1 MKQVTCFLL
10 VILSLSVSLH
20 GNTQVAVSAAPFQLN
35 IVLTDEQKS
44 VDLRS
49 VQATFQKAGI
59 ELNVQFQTRKKRGE
73 DNRKWEFP
81 SIGTNQFT
89 RQQKEWRD
97 LDFPSGFPIDAHQL
111 YLYCVPADT
120 QQFFAIPH
128 KSVGFL
134 GVKNGQISLE
144 SVQKTLLIQFSVS
157 PNLLDSIG
165 SDGQLSEN
173 QVNEIKGNSIPFRF
187 SDDYENIETSN
198 GRVAYYFWE
207 EEPDG
212 TFEVNPENPME
223 QFMHPFKQN
232 HFYVY
237 LDVSNPF
244 FKPRFHLFGYHICLV
259 HLLAVLLTLIL
270 QFFTFRTINQRM
282 LDTRFFKRLSFRL
295 AKLMIWAL
303 AISSNIFAFYA
314 TEFYYTNYHMRFH
327 EITSFHGK
335 SQSNLQHNLEDNNQF
350 QVQEAIL
357 TKSQVFRKINESWY
371 AQHEDRVLYFD
382 VDSSNQARFL
392 HSRNILEL
400 RTIPYR
406 KTTSS
411 HFVVFR
417 FHDENN
423 QIKNEKVYNHM
434 GFELT
439 KKLLL
444 PDPAKRILV
453 FVNGYRPVSTNQSMS
468 DFLASFQQKGVEFP
482 DSKNQLFSMDRYA
495 YWEPWKQFNQLF
507 QQRIQADEIW
517 YADGHHSVST
527 SNHGSVIHF
536 AGTASIYPPLCQTK
550 KHHCYRTKLPSN
562 QFVSTM
568 ELLAMSPNYDGFN
581 LRFQSGKIAGKNLL
595 QVLNE
600 APNYSKNDTVY
611 LVSHSMGHAYAMG
624 MSAVLKG
631 KVNLGDCYII
641 APENPRGKTFDPYEW
656 KNVWQY
662 GTFRNGKSKHAP
674 CQQDGVAPQSL
685 VKGLSATHRVSFP
698 KGQAKHMGFFNSH
711 FIGYYTWIFDIPKG
725 KPGYVPQH

>member
-10 VILSLSVSLH
+10 VILSLGASFY
-20 GNTQVAVSAAPFQLN
+20 GNTQVAVTATPFQLN
-35 IVLTDEQKS
+35 IVLTDQQKS

-49 VQATFQKAGI
+49 VQATFQNAGI
-59 ELNVQFQTRKKRGE
+59 KLDIQFQTRKKRGE
-73 DNRKWEFP
+73 DDRKWEFP
-81 SIGTNQFT
+81 AIGTNQFT

-97 LDFPSGFPIDAHQL
+97 LDFPNGFPLDAHQL
-111 YLYCVPADT
+111 YVYCVPADT

-128 KSVGFL
+128 KSVGFI
-134 GVKNGQISLE
+134 GVKEGQISLE
-144 SVQKTLLIQFSVS
+144 SIQKTLLLQFGVS
-157 PNLLDSIG
+157 PILLDSVG
-165 SDGQLSEN
+165 LNGQLSTS
-173 QVNEIKGNSIPFRF
+173 QLNELQSNAFPFRF
-187 SDDYENIETSN
+187 SDDYENIQTSN
-198 GRVAYYFWE
+198 GRVAYYFWGE
-207 EEPDG
+207 NPDG

-223 QFMHPFKQN
+223 QFTHPFKQN

-237 LDVSNPF
+237 LDVTNPF
-244 FKPRFHLFGYHICLV
+244 FKPRFHVLGYHICLV

-270 QFFTFRTINQRM
+270 QFFTFRTINRRM
-282 LDTRFFKRLSFRL
+282 LDTRFFKRLSFRF
-295 AKLMIWAL
+295 AKLLVWAL

-335 SQSNLQHNLEDNNQF
+335 SQSKLQHELEDNTQF
-350 QVQEAIL
+350 QVQEAIF
-357 TKSQVFRKINESWY
+357 TRSQVFRKINESWY

-382 VDSSNQARFL
+382 VDSANHARFL

-400 RTIPYR
+400 STIPYR

-411 HFVVFR
+411 HYVVFR
-417 FHDENN
+417 FHDAND
-423 QIKNEKVYNHM
+423 QITKEKVYNHM
-434 GFELT
+434 GFDLT
-439 KKLLL
+439 QKLLL

-468 DFLASFQQKGVEFP
+468 DFLASFQEKGVEFP
-482 DSKNQLFSMDRYA
+482 DSKNQLFSIDRYA

-517 YADGHHSVST
+517 YADGHHSVAT

-536 AGTASIYPPLCQTK
+536 AGTASIYPPLCKTK
-550 KHHCYRTKLPSN
+550 KHHCYRTKLPSD

-568 ELLAMSPNYDGFN
+568 KLLEMSPNYDGFN

-641 APENPRGKTFDPYEW
+641 APENPRGKTFAPNEW
-656 KNVWQY
+656 NNVWQY
-662 GTFRNGKSKHAP
+662 GAFRYGKSKHAP

-685 VKGLSATHRVSFP
+685 VKGLSANHRVAFP

-711 FIGYYTWIFDIPKG
+711 FIGYYTWIFEIPKG

>member
-1 MKQVTCFLL
+1 MKQVTFLFL
-10 VILSLSVSLH
+10 VIFQLGASFY
-20 GNTQVAVSAAPFQLN
+20 GRTQDGLQAVSYQLN
-35 IVLTDEQKS
+35 IVLAKNQQS

-49 VQATFQKAGI
+49 IQATFQKAGI
-59 ELNVQFQTRKKRGE
+59 ALDIQFQTRKNQDK
-73 DNRKWEFP
+73 DTCSWEFP
-81 SIGTNQFT
+81 EIGTNQFT
-89 RQQKEWRD
+89 RQQKELRD
-97 LDFPSGFPIDAHQL
+97 NDFPNGFPSDVKQL

-120 QQFFAIPH
+120 LQYFAIPH
-128 KSVGFL
+128 KSVGFI
-134 GVKNGQISLE
+134 GVKNGAISSM
-144 SVQKTLLIQFSVS
+144 SVKKTLLVQFGVS
-157 PNLLDSIG
+157 PKYMDSVGLNGQISTVQLAELQSNL
-165 SDGQLSEN
+165 
-173 QVNEIKGNSIPFRF
+173 IPFRF
-187 SDDYENIETSN
+187 SDDYENIQTSN

-207 EEPDG
+207 ENPDG

-223 QFMHPFKQN
+223 QFSHPFKQN

-244 FKPRFHLFGYHICLV
+244 FKPRFHVLGYHICLI
-259 HLLAVLLTLIL
+259 HLLAVLLTLIV
-270 QFFTFRTINQRM
+270 QFFTFRQINQRM
-282 LDTRFFKRLSFRL
+282 LDTRFFKRLSFRF
-295 AKLMIWAL
+295 AKLLIWAI

-335 SQSNLQHNLEDNNQF
+335 SQSTLQHELEDNNQF
-350 QVQEAIL
+350 QVQDAFF
-357 TKSQVFRKINESWY
+357 TKSQVFRQINASWY

-382 VDSSNQARFL
+382 VDSTNQARFL
-392 HSRNILEL
+392 HSRNTLEL
-400 RTIPYR
+400 STIPYR
-406 KTTSS
+406 KKTSS
-411 HFVVFR
+411 HYVVFR
-417 FHDENN
+417 FHDVNN
-423 QIKNEKVYNHM
+423 QITKEKVYNHM

-468 DFLASFQQKGVEFP
+468 EFLESFQKKGVEFP
-482 DSKNQLFSMDRYA
+482 DSKNQLFSMDRYS

-536 AGTASIYPPLCQTK
+536 AGTASIYPALCQTK
-550 KHHCYRTKLPSN
+550 NHHCYRTKLPSN
-562 QFVSTM
+562 QRVSTM
-568 ELLAMSPNYDGFN
+568 KLLAMSPNYDGFN
-581 LRFQSGKIAGKNLL
+581 LRFQRGKIAGKNLL

-600 APNYSKNDTVY
+600 APNYSKNDTIF

-624 MSAVLKG
+624 MSSVLKG

-641 APENPRGKTFDPYEW
+641 APENPRGKTFASNEW

-662 GTFRNGKSKHAP
+662 GTFRNGKLKQAP

-685 VKGLSATHRVSFP
+685 VKGLSAAHRISFP
-698 KGQAKHMGFFNSH
+698 KEQAKHMGFFNSH

>member
-1 MKQVTCFLL
+1 
-10 VILSLSVSLH
+10 
-20 GNTQVAVSAAPFQLN
+20 
-35 IVLTDEQKS
+35 
-44 VDLRS
+44 
-49 VQATFQKAGI
+49 
-59 ELNVQFQTRKKRGE
+59 
-73 DNRKWEFP
+73 
-81 SIGTNQFT
+81 
-89 RQQKEWRD
+89 
-97 LDFPSGFPIDAHQL
+97 
-111 YLYCVPADT
+111 
-120 QQFFAIPH
+120 
-128 KSVGFL
+128 
-134 GVKNGQISLE
+134 
-144 SVQKTLLIQFSVS
+144 
-157 PNLLDSIG
+157 
-165 SDGQLSEN
+165 
-173 QVNEIKGNSIPFRF
+173 
-187 SDDYENIETSN
+187 
-198 GRVAYYFWE
+198 
-207 EEPDG
+207 
-212 TFEVNPENPME
+212 ME
-223 QFMHPFKQN
+223 QFTHPFKQN

-244 FKPRFHLFGYHICLV
+244 FKPRFHVLGYHICLV

-270 QFFTFRTINQRM
+270 QFFTFRTINRRM
-282 LDTRFFKRLSFRL
+282 LDTRFFKRLSFRF
-295 AKLMIWAL
+295 AKLLVWGL

-335 SQSNLQHNLEDNNQF
+335 SQSKLQHELEDNTQF
-350 QVQEAIL
+350 QVQEAIF

-382 VDSSNQARFL
+382 VDSTNHARFL

-400 RTIPYR
+400 STIPYR

-411 HFVVFR
+411 HYVVFR
-417 FHDENN
+417 YHDAKD
-423 QIKNEKVYNHM
+423 QITKEKVYNHM

-439 KKLLL
+439 QKLLL

-468 DFLASFQQKGVEFP
+468 DFLSSFQKKGVEFP
-482 DSKNQLFSMDRYA
+482 DSKNQLFSIDRYA

-517 YADGHHSVST
+517 YADGHHSVAT

-536 AGTASIYPPLCQTK
+536 AGTASIYPPLCKTK
-550 KHHCYRTKLPSN
+550 KHHCYRTKLPSD

-568 ELLAMSPNYDGFN
+568 KLLEMSPNYDGFN
-581 LRFQSGKIAGKNLL
+581 LRFQKGKIAGKNLL

-600 APNYSKNDTVY
+600 APNYSKNDTVF

-641 APENPRGKTFDPYEW
+641 APENPRGKTFAPNEW
-656 KNVWQY
+656 NNVWQY
-662 GTFRNGKSKHAP
+662 GAFRHGKSKHAP

-685 VKGLSATHRVSFP
+685 VKGLSANHRVAFP
-698 KGQAKHMGFFNSH
+698 KSQAKHMGFFNSH

>member
-10 VILSLSVSLH
+10 VILSLGASFY
-20 GNTQVAVSAAPFQLN
+20 GNTQVAVQAAPFQLN
-35 IVLTDEQKS
+35 IVLTDQQKS

-49 VQATFQKAGI
+49 VQATFQNAGI
-59 ELNVQFQTRKKRGE
+59 KLDVQFQTRKKRGE
-73 DNRKWEFP
+73 DDRKWEFP
-81 SIGTNQFT
+81 AIGTNQFT

-97 LDFPSGFPIDAHQL
+97 LYVPNGFPLDAHQL

-134 GVKNGQISLE
+134 GVKNGLISLE
-144 SVQKTLLIQFSVS
+144 SVRKTLLIQFGVS
-157 PNLLDSIG
+157 PNLLDSLDE
-165 SDGQLSEN
+165 DGQLGTS
-173 QVNEIKGNSIPFRF
+173 QLNELQNNAFPFRF
-187 SDDYENIETSN
+187 SDDYENIQTSN

-207 EEPDG
+207 ENPDG
-212 TFEVNPENPME
+212 TFEINPENPME
-223 QFMHPFKQN
+223 QFTHPFKQN

-244 FKPRFHLFGYHICLV
+244 FKPRFHVLGYHICLV

-270 QFFTFRTINQRM
+270 QFFTFRTINRRM
-282 LDTRFFKRLSFRL
+282 LDTRFFKRLSFRF
-295 AKLMIWAL
+295 AKLLVWGL

-335 SQSNLQHNLEDNNQF
+335 SQSKLQHELEDNTQF
-350 QVQEAIL
+350 QVQEAIF

-382 VDSSNQARFL
+382 VDSTNHARFL

-400 RTIPYR
+400 STIPYR
-406 KTTSS
+406 KTTTS
-411 HFVVFR
+411 HYVVFR
-417 FHDENN
+417 YHDAKN
-423 QIKNEKVYNHM
+423 QITKEKVYNHM

-439 KKLLL
+439 QKLLL

-468 DFLASFQQKGVEFP
+468 DFLSSFQKKGVEFP
-482 DSKNQLFSMDRYA
+482 DSKNQLFSIDRYA

-517 YADGHHSVST
+517 YADGHHSVAT

-536 AGTASIYPPLCQTK
+536 AGTASIYPPLCKTK
-550 KHHCYRTKLPSN
+550 MHHCYRTKLPSD

-568 ELLAMSPNYDGFN
+568 KLLELSPNYDGFN
-581 LRFQSGKIAGKNLL
+581 LRFQKGKIAGKNLL

-600 APNYSKNDTVY
+600 APNYSKNDTVF

-641 APENPRGKTFDPYEW
+641 APENPRGKTFAPNEW
-656 KNVWQY
+656 NNVWQY
-662 GTFRNGKSKHAP
+662 GAFRHGKSKHAP

-685 VKGLSATHRVSFP
+685 VKGLSANHRVTFP
-698 KGQAKHMGFFNSH
+698 KSQAKHMGFFNSH